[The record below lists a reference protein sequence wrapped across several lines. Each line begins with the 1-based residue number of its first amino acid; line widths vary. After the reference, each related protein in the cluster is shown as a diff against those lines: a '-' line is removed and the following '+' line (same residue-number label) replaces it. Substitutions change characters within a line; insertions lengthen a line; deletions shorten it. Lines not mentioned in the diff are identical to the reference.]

1 MDWSILPTIVSRIG
15 GRYVLFAGV
24 LFFVFYVWKRR
35 KWAYKKIQPRFPK
48 ASEYRREVAY
58 SLFTI
63 GMFAA
68 MSAIL
73 LYHPDIRPHT
83 TLYREIAERGWGYF
97 FGLFPILFVV
107 HDTYFYFIHRLMHLP
122 FFYRHVHK
130 VHHRSTNPSPWAA
143 YSFHPLEALLEFGI
157 LPLFLFT
164 LPIHRTHVL
173 LFFLAMIAYNVYGHL
188 GFELYPRRFSQ
199 SRVGR
204 WINTSVNHNQ
214 HHQYFTGNYSL
225 YFLFWDRLLGTLRS
239 DYSQKYDEVC
249 RRRDGEDFSPRTP
262 AKPVDEVAL

>member
-1 MDWSILPTIVSRIG
+1 M
-15 GRYVLFAGV
+15 
-24 LFFVFYVWKRR
+24 
-35 KWAYKKIQPRFPK
+35 
-48 ASEYRREVAY
+48 
-58 SLFTI
+58 
-63 GMFAA
+63 
-68 MSAIL
+68 
-73 LYHPDIRPHT
+73 LYLPDIRPHT
-83 TLYREIAERGWGYF
+83 TLYREIAERGWGYY
-97 FGLFPILFVV
+97 FGLFPVLFVI

-173 LFFLAMIAYNVYGHL
+173 LFFLVMIAYNVYGHL

-225 YFLFWDRLLGTLRS
+225 YFLFWDRWLGTLRS
-239 DYSQKYDEVC
+239 DYTENTVWCATGGIGWLRLHPIPCLIRLRS
-249 RRRDGEDFSPRTP
+249 FP
-262 AKPVDEVAL
+262 LLL